1 MQKLWIW
8 LRNNGLAIT
17 ALTGIGA
24 LFIAAGN
31 VLFLNP
37 IHHRLDDLG
46 THIDQRFDDQNRA
59 IDQRFDDQ
67 DKAINQRFDAQNKS
81 VNQRFDDQTKYIDQ
95 RFDDQTRYIDQ
106 RIDNL
111 EAGMNQGFD
120 DQNKS
125 IRRLTG
131 EVAELRK
138 LTVSIGERVSRNE
151 GRIDAI
157 MQQLQTADA
166 PAP

>member
-1 MQKLWIW
+1 MQKLWTW
-8 LRNNGLAIT
+8 LRNNGLAVT
-17 ALTGIGA
+17 AVTGIGV
-24 LFIAAGN
+24 LLVTAGN
-31 VLFLNP
+31 ALFLNP

-46 THIDQRFDDQNRA
+46 VHIDQRFDDQTRY
-59 IDQRFDDQ
+59 IDQRL
-67 DKAINQRFDAQNKS
+67 DAHD
-81 VNQRFDDQTKYIDQ
+81 QRFDDQTKSVNQ

-125 IRRLTG
+125 FDRLTG

-151 GRIDAI
+151 GQINAI
-157 MQQLQTADA
+157 MQQLQTADT

>member
-1 MQKLWIW
+1 MQKLWTW

-17 ALTGIGA
+17 AVTGIGA
-24 LFIAAGN
+24 LCITAGN

-37 IHHRLDDLG
+37 IHHRFNDLG
-46 THIDQRFDDQNRA
+46 VHIDQRFDDQNES
-59 IDQRFDDQ
+59 
-67 DKAINQRFDAQNKS
+67 INQRFN
-81 VNQRFDDQTKYIDQ
+81 DQTKAINQ

-106 RIDNL
+106 RIDGL
-111 EAGMNQGFD
+111 EAGMNQRFNAQDESFD
-120 DQNKS
+120 
-125 IRRLTG
+125 RLTG

-151 GRIDAI
+151 GQIDAI

-166 PAP
+166 PAPLD